1 MPACSQ
7 AVSGR
12 FSWLGRVHYDIEG
25 DIEDNE
31 DNEDNEVNTNDKRTL
46 GSPGDFEWPKSRD
59 GPKQETH
66 DGARTEIRR

>member
-12 FSWLGRVHYDIEG
+12 FSWLGRAHYDIED

-31 DNEDNEVNTNDKRTL
+31 DNEVNANDKRTL

-66 DGARTEIRR
+66 HRARTEIRR